1 MPEINTDNLDEKQV
15 QLLAEMCILIDEN
28 DCKIGADTKKNC
40 HLNAN
45 IDKGEPHASTCL
57 IITHCHVAQQDML
70 DLSWEGLFMRLS
82 KSVSNDQGWVFKINI
97 GLKFK
102 LLFLWWIIG

>member
-57 IITHCHVAQQDML
+57 IITHCHVVQL
-70 DLSWEGLFMRLS
+70 DTAGLSWEGLFIR
-82 KSVSNDQGWVFKINI
+82 IP
-97 GLKFK
+97 
-102 LLFLWWIIG
+102 